1 MPILPGSDQ
10 PLTLVAP
17 GAKKRAK
24 GTKGANAK
32 GAKSAKGGGNTE
44 DVGTPPKK
52 KRKTDDELQ
61 QLDLKRHQ
69 LTLRRNAVPC
79 LFYIGR
85 NALQL

>member
-24 GTKGANAK
+24 GTKGTK
-32 GAKSAKGGGNTE
+32 GAKGGGGNADDHETS
-44 DVGTPPKK
+44 PPKK

-69 LTLRRNAVPC
+69 LTLRRNAAPC
-79 LFYIGR
+79 LFF
-85 NALQL
+85 

>member
-24 GTKGANAK
+24 GGKNAK
-32 GAKSAKGGGNTE
+32 SGGSGGNGGNGGDHET
-44 DVGTPPKK
+44 TPPKK
-52 KRKTDDELQ
+52 KRKNDEELQ

-69 LTLRRNAVPC
+69 LTLRRNAAPC
-79 LFYIGR
+79 LFFVG
-85 NALQL
+85 